1 MERLTEKQLTEL
13 ELEVTRRARQ
23 ARMLSGDSMLFESI
37 LLVIKEL
44 RDVGRF
50 GDARTHPSTV
60 RRVGFA

>member
-13 ELEVTRRARQ
+13 EIEVTRRARQ
-23 ARMLSGDSMLFESI
+23 ARLLSGDSMLFESI

-50 GDARTHPSTV
+50 GDARAHLPA
-60 RRVGFA
+60 RRAGFA